1 MCICQARLVAVLARY
16 MLSAMWRCSHR
27 LAGWTCVANRGC
39 TPCAGWNKVQKEM
52 QAGGPNAPVQYTPPP
67 AAPGGWG
74 GGRGPNIPGNGDFL
88 AKVQAGAKNLK

>member
-1 MCICQARLVAVLARY
+1 M
-16 MLSAMWRCSHR
+16 
-27 LAGWTCVANRGC
+27 
-39 TPCAGWNKVQKEM
+39 QKEM